1 MIRKDKKS
9 RLSAED
15 IEFMKSLNAAVL
27 QKSSSKMNRMLY
39 IIAALIII
47 FIAWANLTSLD
58 ELTRGQGKVIPT
70 NQIQIVQNLEG
81 GIVRKI
87 LVREGDTV
95 KKDQIL
101 LDIDDTGFGSS
112 YKEGESKYYE
122 LKVRIAR
129 LQAEAS
135 GKPMEID
142 PEIQKDYPN
151 LVNEEINLYNINK
164 QRLESELQVL
174 GARFSQKQMEYT
186 DAQNKIRNLTQ
197 SKALIQQEMALTKP
211 LYEKGLV
218 SEVEYIQLRQ
228 RLLEN
233 QNELESQHNTMSSA
247 TSKISE
253 ARNMINEQTVKFR
266 SDAQD
271 QLSQNLAEL
280 NRTSA
285 TQVALK
291 DRVKRTQVRSPV
303 DGTVKQILVNTVGG
317 VVRPGMDIME
327 IVPGEDNLLVEA
339 KVKPSD
345 IAFIYPGQEA
355 IVKFTAYDYA
365 IYGGLTGK
373 VTHISADT
381 IEDEKKESYY
391 LVRVKTDK
399 SFIGEDD
406 NKKQIIVGMTAMV
419 DIVTG
424 KKTVMQYLL
433 KPILRAKYNALRER

>member
-1 MIRKDKKS
+1 MAKDKKS

-27 QKSSSKMNRMLY
+27 QKSSGNMNRLLY
-39 IIAALIII
+39 IMAALVVI
-47 FIAWANLTSLD
+47 FIVWANLTYVD

-70 NQIQIVQNLEG
+70 HQIQVVQNLEG
-81 GIVRKI
+81 GIVRKL
-87 LVREGDTV
+87 LVREGDHV
-95 KKDQIL
+95 KQGQVL
-101 LDIDDTGFGSS
+101 LEIDDTGFGSS
-112 YKEGESKYYE
+112 FKEGESKYYE

-135 GKPMEID
+135 GQPMSID
-142 PEIQKDYPN
+142 PEIERNYPN
-151 LVNEEINLYNINK
+151 LVNSEMSLYDINR
-164 QRLESELQVL
+164 QRLQSELMVL
-174 GARFSQKQMEYT
+174 QERLSQKQTEYS
-186 DAQNKIRNLTQ
+186 DAQNRIKNLTQ
-197 SKALIQQEMALTKP
+197 SKSLIQQEMSLTKP

-233 QNELESQHNTMSSA
+233 QNEIESLRNTMSSA
-247 TSKISE
+247 LSKIAE
-253 ARNMINEQTVKFR
+253 AKSMINEQTVKFR
-266 SDAQD
+266 SEAQD
-271 QLSQNLAEL
+271 LLSQNLAEL

-285 TQVALK
+285 TRVALE

-303 DGTVKQILVNTVGG
+303 DGTVKQMMVNTVGG

-327 IVPGEDNLLVEA
+327 IVPAEDNLLVEA

-355 IVKFTAYDYA
+355 VVKFTAYDFA
-365 IYGGLTGK
+365 IYGGLKGK
-373 VTHISADT
+373 VAHISADT

-391 LVRVKTDK
+391 LVRVKTDQG
-399 SFIGEDD
+399 FLGDEH
-406 NKKQIIVGMTAMV
+406 NKKDIMVGMTAMV

>member
-1 MIRKDKKS
+1 MAKDKKS

-27 QKSSSKMNRMLY
+27 QKSSGKMNRLLY
-39 IIAALIII
+39 IMAALVII
-47 FIAWANLTSLD
+47 FIAWANLTYVD

-70 NQIQIVQNLEG
+70 HQIQVVQNLEG
-81 GIVRKI
+81 GIVRKL
-87 LVREGDTV
+87 LVREGDHV
-95 KKDQIL
+95 KQGQVL
-101 LDIDDTGFGSS
+101 LEIDDTGFGSS
-112 YKEGESKYYE
+112 FKEGESKYYE

-135 GKPMEID
+135 GKPMSVD
-142 PEIQKDYPN
+142 PQIESNYPN
-151 LVNEEINLYNINK
+151 LVSSEISLYNINR
-164 QRLESELQVL
+164 QRLESELMVL
-174 GARFSQKQMEYT
+174 QERLSQKQTEYS
-186 DAQNKIRNLTQ
+186 DAQNRIKNLTQ
-197 SKALIQQEMALTKP
+197 SKSLIQQEMSLTKP

-233 QNELESQHNTMSSA
+233 QNEIESLRNTMSSA
-247 TSKISE
+247 LSKIAE
-253 ARNMINEQTVKFR
+253 AKSMINEQTVKFR
-266 SDAQD
+266 SEAQD
-271 QLSQNLAEL
+271 LLSQNLAEL

-285 TQVALK
+285 TRVALE

-303 DGTVKQILVNTVGG
+303 DGTVKQMMVNTVGG

-327 IVPGEDNLLVEA
+327 IVPAEDNLLVEA

-355 IVKFTAYDYA
+355 IVKFTAYDFA
-365 IYGGLTGK
+365 IYGGLKGK
-373 VTHISADT
+373 VAHISADT

-391 LVRVKTDK
+391 LVRVKTDQG
-399 SFIGEDD
+399 FLGDEH
-406 NKKQIIVGMTAMV
+406 NKKDIMVGMTAMV

>member
-1 MIRKDKKS
+1 MAKDKKS

-27 QKSSSKMNRMLY
+27 QKSSGKMNRLLY
-39 IIAALIII
+39 IMAALVII
-47 FIAWANLTSLD
+47 FIAWANLTYVD

-70 NQIQIVQNLEG
+70 HQIQVVQNLEG
-81 GIVRKI
+81 GIVRKL
-87 LVREGDTV
+87 LVREGDHV
-95 KKDQIL
+95 KQGQVL
-101 LDIDDTGFGSS
+101 LEIDDTGFGSS
-112 YKEGESKYYE
+112 FKEGESKYYE

-135 GKPMEID
+135 GKPMSVD
-142 PEIQKDYPN
+142 PQIESNYPN
-151 LVNEEINLYNINK
+151 LVSSEISLYNINR
-164 QRLESELQVL
+164 QRLESELMVL
-174 GARFSQKQMEYT
+174 QERLSQKQTEYS
-186 DAQNKIRNLTQ
+186 DAQNRIKNLTQ
-197 SKALIQQEMALTKP
+197 SKSLIQQEMSLTKP

-233 QNELESQHNTMSSA
+233 QNEIESLRNTMSSA
-247 TSKISE
+247 LSKIAE
-253 ARNMINEQTVKFR
+253 AKSMINEQTVKFR
-266 SDAQD
+266 SEAQD
-271 QLSQNLAEL
+271 LLSQNLAEL

-285 TQVALK
+285 TRVALE

-303 DGTVKQILVNTVGG
+303 DGTVKQMMVNTVGG

-327 IVPGEDNLLVEA
+327 IVPAEDNLLVEA

-355 IVKFTAYDYA
+355 IVKFTAYDFA
-365 IYGGLTGK
+365 IYGGLKGK

-391 LVRVKTDK
+391 LVRVKTDQG
-399 SFIGEDD
+399 FLGDEH
-406 NKKQIIVGMTAMV
+406 NKKDIMVGMTAMV

>member
-1 MIRKDKKS
+1 MAKDKKS

-27 QKSSSKMNRMLY
+27 QKSSGKMNRLLY
-39 IIAALIII
+39 IMAALVII
-47 FIAWANLTSLD
+47 FIAWANLTYVD

-70 NQIQIVQNLEG
+70 HQIQVVQNLEG
-81 GIVRKI
+81 GIVRKL
-87 LVREGDTV
+87 LVREGDHV
-95 KKDQIL
+95 KQGQVL
-101 LDIDDTGFGSS
+101 LEIDDTGFGSS
-112 YKEGESKYYE
+112 FKEGESKYYE

-135 GKPMEID
+135 GKPMSVD
-142 PEIQKDYPN
+142 PQIESNYPN
-151 LVNEEINLYNINK
+151 LVSSEISLYNINR
-164 QRLESELQVL
+164 QRLESELMVL
-174 GARFSQKQMEYT
+174 QERLSQKQTEYS
-186 DAQNKIRNLTQ
+186 DAQNRIKNLTQ
-197 SKALIQQEMALTKP
+197 SKSLIQQEMSLTKP

-233 QNELESQHNTMSSA
+233 QNEIESLRNTMSSA
-247 TSKISE
+247 LSKIAE
-253 ARNMINEQTVKFR
+253 AKSMINEQTVKFR
-266 SDAQD
+266 SEAQD
-271 QLSQNLAEL
+271 LLSQNLAEL

-285 TQVALK
+285 TRVALE

-303 DGTVKQILVNTVGG
+303 DGTVKQMMVNTVGG
-317 VVRPGMDIME
+317 VVRPGMDILE
-327 IVPGEDNLLVEA
+327 IVPAEGNLLVEA

-355 IVKFTAYDYA
+355 IVKFTAYDFA
-365 IYGGLTGK
+365 IYGGLKGK

-391 LVRVKTDK
+391 LVRVKTDQG
-399 SFIGEDD
+399 FLGDEH
-406 NKKQIIVGMTAMV
+406 NKKDIMVGMTAMV